1 MTTTPPPGA
10 TAQVE
15 LREQRLQVAT
25 VRVAVERVV
34 LRRRIVT
41 EVQQIQVTVRREE
54 LEIIREP
61 LPGQPTG
68 VPGEAPPPLLIVL
81 SREVPVVQLQ
91 RHPYEQVTARVRRVE
106 GQQQIDETVSK
117 EQAELTTTGPSDDP
131 GSEPAAPLS

>member
-10 TAQVE
+10 AAQVE

-25 VRVAVERVV
+25 VSVAVERVV

-54 LEIIREP
+54 LEIVREP
-61 LPGQPTG
+61 LSGQPTG
-68 VPGEAPPPLLIVL
+68 APGAAQPPLLIVL

-91 RHPYEQVTARVRRVE
+91 RHPYEQVTARVTSVQ
-106 GQQQIDETVSK
+106 GQQQINESVSK
-117 EQAELTTTGPSDDP
+117 EQAELTTTGSSDDP
-131 GSEPAAPLS
+131 GSAPGAPLS

>member
-10 TAQVE
+10 AAAAEIE

-25 VRVAVERVV
+25 DSVPVERVL

-61 LPGQPTG
+61 LSGQPTG
-68 VPGEAPPPLLIVL
+68 TPGEAQPPLLIVL

-91 RHPYEQVTARVRRVE
+91 RHPYEQVTARVTSVE
-106 GQQQIDETVSK
+106 GQQQINETVSK
-117 EQAELTTTGPSDDP
+117 EQVELTTTGSSDKP
-131 GSEPAAPLS
+131 GSAGPHR

>member
-15 LREQRLQVAT
+15 LREQRLQVAA
-25 VRVAVERVV
+25 VSVAVERVV

-54 LEIIREP
+54 LEIVREP
-61 LPGQPTG
+61 LSGQPTG
-68 VPGEAPPPLLIVL
+68 APGAAQPPLLIVL

-91 RHPYEQVTARVRRVE
+91 RHPYEQVTARVTSVQ
-106 GQQQIDETVSK
+106 GQQQINESVSK
-117 EQAELTTTGPSDDP
+117 EQAELTTTGSGDDP
-131 GSEPAAPLS
+131 GSAPAAPLS

>member
-10 TAQVE
+10 AAEVE

-61 LPGQPTG
+61 LSGQPTG
-68 VPGEAPPPLLIVL
+68 APGAAPPPLLIVL

-91 RHPYEQVTARVRRVE
+91 RHPYEQVTARVTSVE
-106 GQQQIDETVSK
+106 GQQQINETVSR
-117 EQAELTTTGPSDDP
+117 EQAELTTTGSSEDP
-131 GSEPAAPLS
+131 GPAGPHR

>member
-10 TAQVE
+10 AAEVE

-25 VRVAVERVV
+25 VSVPVERVV

-54 LEIIREP
+54 LEIVREA
-61 LPGQPTG
+61 LSGQATGAPGAAQ
-68 VPGEAPPPLLIVL
+68 PPLLIVL

-91 RHPYEQVTARVRRVE
+91 RHPYEQVTARVTSVE
-106 GQQQIDETVSK
+106 GQQQINESVSK
-117 EQAELTTTGPSDDP
+117 EQVELTTTGSSDDP
-131 GSEPAAPLS
+131 GSVGPHR

>member
-10 TAQVE
+10 AAEVE

-54 LEIIREP
+54 LEIVREA
-61 LPGQPTG
+61 LSGQATGAPGAAQ
-68 VPGEAPPPLLIVL
+68 PPLLIVL

-91 RHPYEQVTARVRRVE
+91 RHPYEQVTARVTSVE
-106 GQQQIDETVSK
+106 GQQQINESVSK
-117 EQAELTTTGPSDDP
+117 EQAELTTTGSSEDP
-131 GSEPAAPLS
+131 GPAGPHR

>member
-10 TAQVE
+10 AAAAEIE

-25 VRVAVERVV
+25 VSVPVERVV

-61 LPGQPTG
+61 LSGQPTG
-68 VPGEAPPPLLIVL
+68 APGEAQPPLLIVL
-81 SREVPVVQLQ
+81 SCEVPAVQLQ
-91 RHPYEQVTARVRRVE
+91 RHPYEQVSVQVRRVE
-106 GQQQIDETVSK
+106 GRQQINETVSR
-117 EQAELTTTGPSDDP
+117 EQAELTTTGSSDDP
-131 GSEPAAPLS
+131 GLAGPDR

>member
-25 VRVAVERVV
+25 VSVPVERVV

-68 VPGEAPPPLLIVL
+68 APGEAPPPLLIVL

-106 GQQQIDETVSK
+106 GQQQINETVSK
-117 EQAELTTTGPSDDP
+117 EQAELTTTAFSDDP
-131 GSEPAAPLS
+131 GSTGPHR

>member
-10 TAQVE
+10 AAEVE

-34 LRRRIVT
+34 LHRRIVT

-54 LEIIREP
+54 LEIVREP
-61 LPGQPTG
+61 LSGQPTG
-68 VPGEAPPPLLIVL
+68 APGAAQPPLLIVL

-91 RHPYEQVTARVRRVE
+91 RHPYEQVTARVTSVQ
-106 GQQQIDETVSK
+106 GQQQINESVSK
-117 EQAELTTTGPSDDP
+117 EQAELTTTGSSEDP
-131 GSEPAAPLS
+131 GPAGPHR

>member
-15 LREQRLQVAT
+15 LREQRLQVAA
-25 VRVAVERVV
+25 VSVAVERVV

-54 LEIIREP
+54 LEIVRES
-61 LPGQPTG
+61 LSGQPTG
-68 VPGEAPPPLLIVL
+68 APGGAPPPLLIVL

-91 RHPYEQVTARVRRVE
+91 RHPYEQVTVQVKRVQ
-106 GQQQIDETVSK
+106 GQQQINETVSK
-117 EQAELTTTGPSDDP
+117 EQAELTTTGSSDDP
-131 GSEPAAPLS
+131 DSGSAHR

>member
-1 MTTTPPPGA
+1 MTTTPPPDA
-10 TAQVE
+10 TAEVE

-25 VRVAVERVV
+25 VSVAVERVV

-54 LEIIREP
+54 LEIVREP
-61 LPGQPTG
+61 LSGQPTG
-68 VPGEAPPPLLIVL
+68 APGAAQPPLLIVL

-91 RHPYEQVTARVRRVE
+91 RHPYEQVTARVTSAE
-106 GQQQIDETVSK
+106 GQQQINETVSK
-117 EQAELTTTGPSDDP
+117 EQAELTTTGSSDNP